1 MRKPFLASNV
11 FGSPGRSFRA
21 AGLRAVRWHAPEVSP
36 EGLRAFGREYWAD
49 FLAHPPVAFI
59 ECVK

>member
-1 MRKPFLASNV
+1 MEEA
-11 FGSPGRSFRA
+11 FRA
-21 AGLRAVRWHAPEVSP
+21 AALREVRWHAPEISP
-36 EGLRAFGREYWAD
+36 EGLRQFGRGYWAE